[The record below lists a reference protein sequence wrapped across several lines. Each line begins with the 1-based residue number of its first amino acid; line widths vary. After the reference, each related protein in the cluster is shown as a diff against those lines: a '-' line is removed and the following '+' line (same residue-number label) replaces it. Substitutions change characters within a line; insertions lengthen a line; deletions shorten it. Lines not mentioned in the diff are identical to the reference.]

1 MSRHLPV
8 RASFQGSMEVRMRW
22 LTRRTGRHGRK
33 EDPPAG
39 KLARISGDP
48 ADDTRGRWVGRP
60 SGRLAAS
67 AALAT
72 LAIVMI
78 PPANGAATGAATDIV
93 HRFTHAVGI
102 GHLVSRSQN
111 GQAFTGTAAVGAL
124 FTIKNGKLLQ
134 HFCTASVV
142 HSPDG
147 DLALTAAHCMTG
159 QGSSVVFV
167 PGYDNGKV
175 PFGIWPV
182 THVYTTQKW
191 QSSADPDDDFAFLR
205 LGDASSESGPI
216 ENITGAEQLGT
227 GWNSHTLVQVIGY
240 PDATN
245 QPVWCANWTQSFSST
260 QLQFNCGN
268 YTNGTSGGPFL
279 AAVSESSGQGT
290 VIGVIGGYQQGGD
303 TPSISYSAVFG
314 PDVAALYQ
322 TAVAG
327 G

>member
-1 MSRHLPV
+1 
-8 RASFQGSMEVRMRW
+8 MEVRMGW
-22 LTRRTGRHGRK
+22 VTRRTGRHGRK
-33 EDPPAG
+33 ADPPAG
-39 KLARISGDP
+39 KLAGVSGNP
-48 ADDTRGRWVGRP
+48 ADDTGRWLGRP

-93 HRFTHAVGI
+93 HRFAHAVGI

-111 GQAFTGTAAVGAL
+111 GQAFSGTAAVGAL
-124 FTIKNGKLLQ
+124 FTTKSGKLSQ

-142 HSPDG
+142 HSPNG
-147 DLALTAAHCMTG
+147 DLAVTAAHCVTG
-159 QGSSVVFV
+159 VGSVVFV
-167 PGYDNGKV
+167 PGYDNGKM
-175 PFGIWPV
+175 PYGIWPV

-191 QSSADPDDDFAFLR
+191 QSSSDPDDDFAFLQ
-205 LGDASSESGPI
+205 LGSADSESGPI
-216 ENITGAEQLGT
+216 ENITGAEQLGA
-227 GWNSHTLVQVIGY
+227 GWKSHTFVQVIGY

-260 QLQFNCGN
+260 QLQFDCGD

-290 VIGVIGGYQQGGD
+290 VIGVIGGYEQGGD
-303 TPSISYSAVFG
+303 TPSVSYSAVFG
-314 PDVAALYQ
+314 PDVDTLYQ
-322 TAVAG
+322 TAMAG